1 MIEII
6 GDSGTSEYSAAEEIK
21 DALCELWPG
30 LASSPRS
37 EEDVKIRASAK
48 ISGYGVSDI
57 DVILCAKFQDGR
69 KFVPVGVINDSKGNR
84 VVRKPIVV
92 KNLLVAIEVKDQPED
107 GVRVSGDSVSVQYTR
122 GGAPKWK
129 NATDQNVDQVHSLKN
144 YCSDLGHELY
154 VHRCLFMRG
163 LAKLRVAGAV
173 ASGFDGK
180 QFLTQIAKVSRVR
193 SYSGEY
199 ILSSADEDISKVLV
213 APIFER
219 IIPTSLDRKRMDQI
233 TASYVENDSFRDYL
247 GKRMVRIRGRGGVG
261 KTIML
266 LQSAWKN
273 LEATGRRSIVLTYN
287 KALAADIARSMAL
300 MGVNSS
306 PENGGI
312 SIRTVMSFVY
322 AWLNKLQVIDADQEQ
337 SFDDYEELCLQALDL
352 INAGAISPA
361 DIQSIKDESSD
372 KFDFDLIFIDE
383 GQDWPQVEADLIKKL
398 YAPEIMCVAD
408 GIDQLVRG
416 AATSWDK
423 GVDDVKL
430 VSLDRCLRLK
440 RNLSVFAN
448 EVAKS
453 VGLNWNVKP
462 NKDAGGGRVILLT
475 RPFMEYPDL
484 QSELIE
490 AAKSK
495 GNAEI
500 DFLYCVPSSNIREHE
515 GGRQSKLVHSFISNG
530 YEVWD
535 GTDPLTRKDFPHR
548 LSQLR
553 VVQYASCRGLEG
565 WTVILEGLD
574 DYWSEECSLHV
585 HPADNSDEIPSFV
598 NSGKAA
604 SDFAWHK
611 VLIPFTR
618 PIDTLVIS
626 LADIDSVCSQALL
639 DLASLLPEIIEVK

>member
-1 MIEII
+1 
-6 GDSGTSEYSAAEEIK
+6 
-21 DALCELWPG
+21 
-30 LASSPRS
+30 
-37 EEDVKIRASAK
+37 
-48 ISGYGVSDI
+48 
-57 DVILCAKFQDGR
+57 
-69 KFVPVGVINDSKGNR
+69 
-84 VVRKPIVV
+84 
-92 KNLLVAIEVKDQPED
+92 
-107 GVRVSGDSVSVQYTR
+107 VSGDSVSVQYTR

-163 LAKLRVAGAV
+163 LAKIRVAGAV

-193 SYSGEY
+193 IYSGEY
-199 ILSSADEDISKVLV
+199 ILSSADEDISKLLV

-219 IIPTSLDRKRMDQI
+219 IIPTSLDRNRMDQI

-247 GKRMVRIRGRGGVG
+247 GKSMVRIRGRGGVG

-273 LEATGRRSIVLTYN
+273 FEATGRRSIVLTYN

-300 MGVNSS
+300 MGVSSS

-322 AWLNKLQVIDADQEQ
+322 IWLSKLQVIDADEEQ
-337 SFDDYEELCLQALDL
+337 SFEDYANLCGHALDL
-352 INAGAISPA
+352 INAGAISPD
-361 DIQSIKDESSD
+361 DIQSIKVESSD
-372 KFDFDLIFIDE
+372 KFDYDLLFVDE
-383 GQDWPQVEADLIKKL
+383 GQDWPQVEADLLKRL
-398 YAPEIMCVAD
+398 YAPQHICIAD

-416 AATSWDK
+416 SATDWDK

-440 RNLSVFAN
+440 RNLTVFAN
-448 EVAKS
+448 EVAKT

-462 NKDAGGGRVILLT
+462 NKDAGGGRVILLKKS
-475 RPFMEYPDL
+475 FMEYPDL
-484 QSELIE
+484 QIELIG

-500 DFLYCVPSSNIREHE
+500 DLLYCVPSSNLKDVE
-515 GGRQSKLVHSFISNG
+515 GGRQSKLVQNFINSG
-530 YEVWD
+530 RDVWD
-535 GTDPLTRKDFPHR
+535 GTNPLVRKDFPHR
-548 LSQLR
+548 PSQLR

-565 WTVILEGLD
+565 WSVILEGLD
-574 DYWSEECSLHV
+574 QYWSEEYSNYIPHSS
-585 HPADNSDEIPSFV
+585 NYDEVPSFV
-598 NSGKAA
+598 DPLKAA
-604 SDFAWHK
+604 ENFAWQK
-611 VLIPFTR
+611 VLIPLTR
-618 PIDTLVIS
+618 PMDTIVITLTDLNSSCSLV
-626 LADIDSVCSQALL
+626 LL
-639 DLASLLPEIIEVK
+639 DLAERLPEIIEVR